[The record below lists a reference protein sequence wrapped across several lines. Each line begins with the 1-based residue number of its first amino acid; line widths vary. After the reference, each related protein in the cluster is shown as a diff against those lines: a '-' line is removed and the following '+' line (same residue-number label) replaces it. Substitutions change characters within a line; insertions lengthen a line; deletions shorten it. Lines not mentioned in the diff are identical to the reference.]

1 MKHSEYSAII
11 VGTGAAGLYAALK
24 ISQQIS
30 LPDGV
35 LLITKSTLGESNS
48 KYAQGGIVGVVHQNE
63 GDSVDMHVNDTI
75 KAGAGL
81 SDEKVARYISEI
93 SDDVINDLYF
103 FERRC
108 ELICSSVNVSFI

>member
-48 KYAQGGIVGVVHQNE
+48 KYAQGGIV
-63 GDSVDMHVNDTI
+63 I
-75 KAGAGL
+75 AGL
-81 SDEKVARYISEI
+81 VYVLLSIYITASNGALFIRLSPGYFI
-93 SDDVINDLYF
+93 S
-103 FERRC
+103 
-108 ELICSSVNVSFI
+108 